1 MLQPDVNAENKIEK
15 QKGFYRTIP
24 AKENMKSPLKKLF
37 TFSFVSRYR
46 FSLIFYISVFWT
58 IIDFIIVLTRPEPGY
73 YSFASAIALRSILIF
88 IMSLVIGY
96 LLVFKLRRLFRNR
109 SLGVSF
115 VFRSGILFFAAY
127 IVNYIIHAANII
139 FILHLDV
146 GEALKRYG
154 QDAFHPL
161 WLTQKIIYWMVLFVL
176 TQLIIEVN
184 EKYAPGVFMDILLGK
199 YIEPKIERR
208 IVMFIDLKDSTPIAE
223 KLGHQQYF
231 KFIREFIYQISN
243 ALIEHGGSIYQYV
256 GDEVVVSWLF
266 EKKNTR
272 KCMDALIEAR
282 KNLQKRGEHFRR
294 HYGLIPEFRVGI
306 HLGDVTVG
314 EIGVIKKDIAMSGD
328 TMNTTARIRSAC
340 SELNQKYIVSKDF
353 KENVDLKD
361 WQTESLGIVEL
372 KGKNHGVEL
381 FSLKI

>member
-1 MLQPDVNAENKIEK
+1 
-15 QKGFYRTIP
+15 
-24 AKENMKSPLKKLF
+24 MKSPLKRLF

-46 FSLIFYISVFWT
+46 FSLILYMSVFWT
-58 IIDFIIVLTRPEPGY
+58 LIDIIIVLTRPEPQY
-73 YSFASAIALRSILIF
+73 YSFASAILLRSTLIF
-88 IMSLVIGY
+88 LMSLAIGY
-96 LLVFKLRRLFRNR
+96 LLIFKLKKLFRNR
-109 SLGVSF
+109 SLALSF
-115 VFRSGILFFAAY
+115 VFRSGILFIVAF

-139 FILHLDV
+139 FILHLNV
-146 GEALKRYG
+146 GQALERYG
-154 QDAFHPL
+154 QDAFRPL

-184 EKYAPGVFMDILLGK
+184 EKYAPGVFIDILLGK
-199 YIEPKIERR
+199 YIEPKIECR
-208 IVMFIDLKDSTPIAE
+208 IVMFMDLKDSTPIAE

-294 HYGLIPEFRVGI
+294 HYGQIPEFRVGI
-306 HLGDVTVG
+306 HLGNVTVG

-340 SELNQKYIVSKDF
+340 SELNQKYVVSKDF
-353 KENVDLKD
+353 KENVELKE
-361 WQTESLGIVEL
+361 WQTESLGIIEL
-372 KGKNHGVEL
+372 KGKNHGIEL

>member
-1 MLQPDVNAENKIEK
+1 MLHLLRSGGKEK
-15 QKGFYRTIP
+15 QDPNHSIP
-24 AKENMKSPLKKLF
+24 VAAKKSMKITLKKLF

-46 FSLIFYISVFWT
+46 FSLIFYISICWT
-58 IIDFIIVLTRPEPGY
+58 LIDLVVVLTRPEPTY
-73 YSFASAIALRSILIF
+73 YSLASAIVLRCFLVF
-88 IMSLVIGY
+88 IMSLAIGY
-96 LLVFKLRRLFRNR
+96 LFVFKLKKLFRNR

-139 FILHLDV
+139 FILHLSV
-146 GEALKRYG
+146 GEALERYG
-154 QDAFHPL
+154 QDAFHPI
-161 WLTQKIIYWMVLFVL
+161 WLTQKILYWMILFVL

-199 YIEPKIERR
+199 YLEPKIERR

-272 KCMDALIEAR
+272 KCMEALIEAR
-282 KNLQKRGEHFRR
+282 KNLQMRGEYFRR
-294 HYGLIPEFRVGI
+294 KFGFIPEFRVGV

-353 KENVDLKD
+353 KENVDLKE
-361 WQTESLGIVEL
+361 WQTESLGLIEL
-372 KGKNHGVEL
+372 KGKNQGVEL

>member
-1 MLQPDVNAENKIEK
+1 
-15 QKGFYRTIP
+15 
-24 AKENMKSPLKKLF
+24 MKRSLKKLF
-37 TFSFVSRYR
+37 SFSFVSKYR
-46 FSLIFYISVFWT
+46 FSLIVYISIFWT
-58 IIDFIIVLTRPEPGY
+58 FIDFIIVLTRPEPAY
-73 YSFASAIALRSILIF
+73 YSLASAIALRSFLVF
-88 IMSLVIGY
+88 MMSLAIGY

-115 VFRSGILFFAAY
+115 IFRSGILFFAAY
-127 IVNYIIHAANII
+127 VVNYIIHAANII
-139 FILHLDV
+139 FILHLSV
-146 GEALKRYG
+146 GEALARYG
-154 QDAFHPL
+154 KDAFHPL
-161 WLTQKIIYWMVLFVL
+161 WLTQKIVYWMILFVL

-208 IVMFIDLKDSTPIAE
+208 IVMFMDLKDSTPIAE

-231 KFIREFIYQISN
+231 KFIREFIYHISN

-266 EKKNTR
+266 EKQNTR
-272 KCMDALIEAR
+272 KCMDALIEAKR
-282 KNLQKRGEHFRR
+282 NLQKKSEHFRR
-294 HYGLIPEFRVGI
+294 RFGVIPDFRVGI

-340 SELNQKYIVSKDF
+340 SELNQRFIVSKDF
-353 KENVDLKD
+353 KDNVDLKE

-372 KGKNHGVEL
+372 KGKNHGIEL

>member
-1 MLQPDVNAENKIEK
+1 MKVKIKSWFNYTIVN
-15 QKGFYRTIP
+15 
-24 AKENMKSPLKKLF
+24 
-37 TFSFVSRYR
+37 RYR
-46 FSLIFYISVFWT
+46 FTLIFYISVFWT
-58 IIDFIIVLTRPEPGY
+58 IIDLVIVLTRQEPTY
-73 YSFASAIALRSILIF
+73 YSFASIIALRSLLVF
-88 IMSLVIGY
+88 IMSIIMGY

-115 VFRSGILFFAAY
+115 FFRAVILLLAAY

-139 FILHLDV
+139 FILKLNLV
-146 GEALKRYG
+146 EALQRYG
-154 QDAFHPL
+154 EDAFHPQ
-161 WLTQKIIYWMVLFVL
+161 WLGQKILYWMVLFII

-184 EKYAPGVFMDILLGK
+184 EKYAPGVFMDILMGK
-199 YIEPKIERR
+199 YIEPKIEKR

-223 KLGHQQYF
+223 KLGHKQYF
-231 KFIREFIYQISN
+231 KFIREFIYHISN

-256 GDEVVVSWLF
+256 GDEIVVSWLF
-266 EKKNTR
+266 DKKNTR
-272 KCMDALIEAR
+272 RCMSALIEAR
-282 KNLQKRGEHFRR
+282 RNLQKNSEEFRR
-294 HYGLIPEFRVGI
+294 LFGILPEFRVGV

-328 TMNTTARIRSAC
+328 IMNTTARIRSAC

-361 WQTESLGIVEL
+361 WQVESLGLVEL
-372 KGKNHGVEL
+372 KGKGQGVEL

>member
-1 MLQPDVNAENKIEK
+1 
-15 QKGFYRTIP
+15 
-24 AKENMKSPLKKLF
+24 MKSPLQKLF

-46 FSLIFYISVFWT
+46 FSLIVYISVFWT
-58 IIDFIIVLTRPEPGY
+58 IIDFVIVLTRPEPAY
-73 YSFASAIALRSILIF
+73 YSFASAIALRCVLVF
-88 IMSLVIGY
+88 LMSLAIGY
-96 LLVFKLRRLFRNR
+96 ILVFKLRRLFRNR

-115 VFRSGILFFAAY
+115 VFRSGILFFSAF
-127 IVNYIIHAANII
+127 IVNYIIHAANITI
-139 FILHLDV
+139 ILHLSV
-146 GEALKRYG
+146 GQALSRYG

-266 EKKNTR
+266 EKNNPR

-294 HYGLIPEFRVGI
+294 HYGLTPEFRVGI

-340 SELNQKYIVSKDF
+340 SEVNQKYIVSIDF

-372 KGKNHGVEL
+372 KGKNHGIEL

>member
-1 MLQPDVNAENKIEK
+1 MK
-15 QKGFYRTIP
+15 QSIKRI
-24 AKENMKSPLKKLF
+24 F

-46 FSLIFYISVFWT
+46 FSLILYISIFWT
-58 IIDFIIVLTRPEPGY
+58 IIDFIVVLTRPEPAY
-73 YSFASAIALRSILIF
+73 YSFASALAFRSFLIF
-88 IMSLVIGY
+88 VMSLGIGY
-96 LLVFKLRRLFRNR
+96 LLVFKLKRLFRNR

-115 VFRSGILFFAAY
+115 VFRSAILFFAAF

-139 FILHLDV
+139 FILHLTV
-146 GEALKRYG
+146 GEALARYG
-154 QDAFHPL
+154 RDAFHPL
-161 WLTQKIIYWMVLFVL
+161 WLTQKIVYWMVLFVL

-199 YIEPKIERR
+199 YLEPKIEKR

-282 KNLQKRGEHFRR
+282 KNLQKKGEHFRR
-294 HYGLIPEFRVGI
+294 LFGIIPEFRVGI

-340 SELNQKYIVSKDF
+340 SELNQKYIVSKEF

-361 WQTESLGIVEL
+361 WQTEDLGIVEL
-372 KGKNHGVEL
+372 KGKNQGVEL
-381 FSLKI
+381 YSLKI

>member
-1 MLQPDVNAENKIEK
+1 
-15 QKGFYRTIP
+15 
-24 AKENMKSPLKKLF
+24 MKAPFKKFFNF
-37 TFSFVSRYR
+37 TFVSRYR
-46 FSLIFYISVFWT
+46 FSLIFYISVCWML
-58 IIDFIIVLTRPEPGY
+58 IDLVVVLTRPDPTY
-73 YSFASAIALRSILIF
+73 YSFASAIVLRSLLLFLFSLGFGYILIF
-88 IMSLVIGY
+88 RL
-96 LLVFKLRRLFRNR
+96 KRLFRNR
-109 SLGVSF
+109 PLFISF
-115 VFRSGILFFAAY
+115 FLRSAILLLAAY
-127 IVNYIIHAANII
+127 IVNFIIHVAS
-139 FILHLDV
+139 ILFSLDLSV
-146 GEALKRYG
+146 ADSFAKYAE
-154 QDAFHPL
+154 DATNSS
-161 WLTQKIIYWMVLFVL
+161 WIAQKIMYWMVLFIL

-199 YIEPKIERR
+199 YVEPKIEKR
-208 IVMFIDLKDSTPIAE
+208 IVMFMDLKDSTPIAE

-243 ALIEHGGSIYQYV
+243 ALIEHGGAIYQYV

-266 EKKNTR
+266 EKKNPKR
-272 KCMDALIEAR
+272 CMAALIEAR

-294 HYGLIPEFRVGI
+294 VFGVIPEFRVGI

-353 KENVDLKD
+353 KENVDLKE

-372 KGKNHGVEL
+372 KGKANGIEL